1 MASGFR
7 LLPSADPWQVRLQ
20 PSLTRFGAR
29 RNFRSPPSMKRA
41 APKAPGA
48 RYGLTP
54 VVFVCVGTWMTI
66 ALTVLLGWIVLR
78 AFNWLFSG

>member
-1 MASGFR
+1 
-7 LLPSADPWQVRLQ
+7 
-20 PSLTRFGAR
+20 
-29 RNFRSPPSMKRA
+29 MKRA